1 MVDEID
7 ALFRKFRS
15 SIRSDDDY
23 LNTLRNRREVIVR
36 AVNRRFRSRDTSDH
50 AIYVGSYG
58 RNTANK
64 YSDIDLAV
72 ILPEQ
77 EKARFTNYS
86 GNGQSTLLQVVK
98 GAILDSYPRTD
109 VKGDGQIVSVKFSD
123 GMTFE
128 VLPTFEEGDFANS
141 LYYPDTHSGGEW
153 KSTDP
158 RSEQKAISDLNG
170 RCGDKLY
177 DLCRTVRVWNRQ
189 NGASMSGYAID
200 ATVCEFFRFNPSI
213 WTVLDYLHLFSAY
226 LHFLDDNRLKTHWSM
241 IGSNESL
248 AANINRNIVKATI
261 ELLDVADELFRLGQ
275 KKDAIKI
282 WGVVFGSDF
291 PVA

>member
-15 SIRSDDDY
+15 SIRPDDLY
-23 LNTLRNRREVIVR
+23 LKTLRNRREVIVR
-36 AVNRRFRSRDTSDH
+36 AVNRKFRFSETSDH

-72 ILPEQ
+72 VLPEQ

-98 GAILDSYPRTD
+98 CAILDSYPRTD

-128 VLPTFEEGDFANS
+128 VLPAFETGDYTKS
-141 LYYPDTHSGGEW
+141 LYYPDTHSGGKW
-153 KSTDP
+153 KITDP
-158 RSEQKAISDLNG
+158 CSEQKAIADLNG

-189 NGASMSGYAID
+189 NGVSMSGYAID
-200 ATVCEFFRFNPSI
+200 TTVYDFFSNPATWI
-213 WTVLDYLHLFSAY
+213 VLDSLHLFSAY
-226 LHFLDDNRLKTHWSM
+226 LHHLYNNRLKTYWPM
-241 IGSNESL
+241 IGSDKL
-248 AANINRNIVKATI
+248 IVVDINRSIVKATI
-261 ELLDVADELFRLGQ
+261 ELLDVADELFRLGR

-282 WGVVFGSDF
+282 WGDVFGSDF
-291 PVA
+291 PLA